1 MFSDTPLNAPEILS
15 LNDQGLLA
23 DVLAYETQEV
33 ALCAQGTAL
42 STYSGREYIDF
53 TGGIA
58 VHALGHNHPDVVC
71 AIREQAKKVLHT
83 SDITRHA
90 PQLALAAWL
99 REKFAQAAPG
109 SPWSFLF
116 LNGGSESIDA
126 AAKLAIKATD
136 RSKFVAFDGAFHG
149 RTLFATALS
158 HSKSLHWTSYE
169 PFLHVLRSQ
178 IAHARAPRSTSGTP
192 SVHLENCDASCMG
205 SLESLLCEIGPDTAA
220 IFFESQQGEGGYV
233 PMPAPAAR
241 RMRELADKY
250 GILLIADEVQCGF
263 GRTGRWLGFEHLGI
277 VPDIAVFGKAVGG
290 GLPLAGVAARRELM
304 SVWQPGEHGTTFG
317 GNPIACAAGLAAL
330 NAIERDDLVTRAD
343 CLGTSIR
350 NRLSAL
356 VGRGGVYDVRGW
368 GLMIGIELR
377 DPAGNPDWER
387 ANAVKDYARECG
399 LLIMTCGA
407 RIGKPYVDNS
417 SLRVIPP
424 LNVPDDTVDQA
435 LGILETALGAV
446 PVSSSEK
453 TAAEQAARRMGTWR
467 KK

>member
-1 MFSDTPLNAPEILS
+1 MFSDTAISGPDILR
-15 LNDQGLLA
+15 LNDEGLLA
-23 DVLAYETQEV
+23 DVLAYETNEV
-33 ALCAQGTAL
+33 ALCAQGTSL

-58 VHALGHNHPDVVC
+58 VHALGHTHPDVVC

-90 PQLALAAWL
+90 PELALASWM

-109 SPWSFLF
+109 APWSFLF

-126 AAKLAIKATD
+126 AAKLAVKVTG
-136 RSKFVAFDGAFHG
+136 RSKFVAFEGAFHG

-158 HSKSLHWTSYE
+158 CSKSLHWTAYE
-169 PFLHVLRSQ
+169 PF
-178 IAHARAPRSTSGTP
+178 IAHLRQNIRHAPAPRSTDSTP
-192 SVHLENCDASCMG
+192 SAHLATCDASCMDG
-205 SLESLLCEIGPDTAA
+205 LENLLAEIGPDTAA

-233 PMPAPAAR
+233 PLPAPAAR
-241 RMRELADKY
+241 RLRDLADRY

-277 VPDIAVFGKAVGG
+277 VSDIVVFGKAIGG
-290 GLPLAGVAARRELM
+290 GLPLAGVAARHDLM
-304 SVWQPGEHGTTFG
+304 SRWQPGEHGTTFG
-317 GNPIACAAGLAAL
+317 GNPIACAAGLAAMK
-330 NAIERDDLVTRAD
+330 AIERDELVSRAD
-343 CLGTSIR
+343 CLGASLR

-356 VGRGGVYDVRGW
+356 IGRDGVYDVRGW

-377 DPAGNPDWER
+377 DSAGNPDWER
-387 ANAVKDYARECG
+387 ANAVKDHARENG

-417 SLRVIPP
+417 TLRIMPP
-424 LNVPDDTVDQA
+424 LNVPDEILDTA
-435 LGILETALGAV
+435 LPILESALAGV
-446 PVSSSEK
+446 PVS
-453 TAAEQAARRMGTWR
+453 
-467 KK
+467 